1 MRTLCTALSPGI
13 RAQADAIPLIAD
25 RQGRRSFLHG
35 FLRQYNGNIED
46 GDEIMRND
54 PCRGEGKVPGAVPTD
69 ATSIFGEG
77 FRRSPVPLYRKG
89 VLQPKPAN
97 TATLP
102 TTPQARPATGGPF
115 ASPATCPEADRRKVR
130 TPIQVRLLHA

>member
-25 RQGRRSFLHG
+25 RQGRRPFLHS
-35 FLRQYNGNIED
+35 FLRQYNANIEE

-54 PCRGEGKVPGAVPTD
+54 PYRGEGKVPGAVPTD
-69 ATSIFGEG
+69 ATCICEEG

-102 TTPQARPATGGPF
+102 TTPQARPAYRGAFRSARDLP
-115 ASPATCPEADRRKVR
+115 
-130 TPIQVRLLHA
+130 